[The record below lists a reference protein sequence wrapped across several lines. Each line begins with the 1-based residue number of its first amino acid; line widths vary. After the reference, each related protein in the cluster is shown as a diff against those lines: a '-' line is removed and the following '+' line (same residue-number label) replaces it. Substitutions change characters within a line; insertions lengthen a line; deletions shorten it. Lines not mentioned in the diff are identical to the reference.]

1 MSAEKQHLVNML
13 QLWFSKKQILS
24 AGQTSIFLKASLR
37 GGEVHSLPF
46 WK

>member
-24 AGQTSIFLKASLR
+24 AEQTSIFLKASLR
-37 GGEVHSLPF
+37 EVHSLPF